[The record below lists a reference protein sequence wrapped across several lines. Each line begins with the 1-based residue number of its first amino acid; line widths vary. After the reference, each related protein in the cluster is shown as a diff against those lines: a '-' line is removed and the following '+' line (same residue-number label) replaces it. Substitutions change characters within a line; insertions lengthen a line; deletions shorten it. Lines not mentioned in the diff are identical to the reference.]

1 MVGLRPRVTYAT
13 NWQKPSHNKEVRMRT
28 TPTKDLR
35 VTKTLEAI
43 DSSFRAMMLE
53 GGFDSVT
60 VKALCERARINKK
73 TFYRYYET
81 LEDLMAEV
89 MATYA
94 ASWRRRTAHL
104 HMPEDVAQI
113 TREFFLF
120 NAEQDELFEAITCDP
135 AWDSVQRNLQDDA
148 SGEHVENVPAGYTPE
163 RWHLVYAWQSGAV
176 LAMYR
181 AWVAD
186 GKHLPAQEVADL
198 AVQLVCH
205 GMNA

>member
-1 MVGLRPRVTYAT
+1 
-13 NWQKPSHNKEVRMRT
+13 MRT
-28 TPTKDLR
+28 TPAKDLR

-43 DSSFRAMMLE
+43 DVTFREMMLE
-53 GGFDSVT
+53 KGFAAIT
-60 VKALCERARINKK
+60 VKELCERARINKK

-81 LEDLMAEV
+81 LEDLLAEV

-94 ASWRRRTAHL
+94 ASWRKRTGHL
-104 HMPEDVAQI
+104 RMPQDVAQI

-120 NAEQDELFEAITCDP
+120 GAEQDALYDTITCDP
-135 AWDSVQRNLQDDA
+135 AWDAIQRSLQDDA
-148 SGEHVENVPAGYTPE
+148 SGEHAELTPDGYTPE

-186 GKHLPAQEVADL
+186 GKVMPVEEVAEL
-198 AVQLVCH
+198 AVSLVCR
-205 GMNA
+205 GFEAL